1 MCTWF
6 PVLDKFCF
14 RFELRS
20 GLYAIAA
27 LRTFLWFVFMI
38 VAVANY
44 ASKVRAVEEKVPFEE
59 ILASNVTIEEEA
71 SDESGGMHGVSTE
84 NVDKGNAEMKSHLC
98 IALCTM
104 HYVLHFL
111 SNRGQRIRRR

>member
-14 RFELRS
+14 RFELRT

-59 ILASNVTIEEEA
+59 ILASNVTDVFSIDEETFEEA
-71 SDESGGMHGVSTE
+71 GESHEVSE
-84 NVDKGNAEMKSHLC
+84 DNVAKGNTEMKQYLGS
-98 IALCTM
+98 AK
-104 HYVLHFL
+104 
-111 SNRGQRIRRR
+111 

>member
-1 MCTWF
+1 MCSWF

-14 RFELRS
+14 RFDLRT

-44 ASKVRAVEEKVPFEE
+44 ASRVPVAEEEVTRDE
-59 ILASNVTIEEEA
+59 ILASNITDVFTMATETADEA
-71 SDESGGMHGVSTE
+71 GEMHQVPAE
-84 NVDKGNAEMKSHLC
+84 NVDKGEIQRDTSGC
-98 IALCTM
+98 
-104 HYVLHFL
+104 
-111 SNRGQRIRRR
+111 SRGLADIKTKVEVY

>member
-14 RFELRS
+14 RFELRD

-44 ASKVRAVEEKVPFEE
+44 ASKVRAVEEKVPFEQ
-59 ILASNVTIEEEA
+59 ILASNVTIDEAA
-71 SDESGGMHGVSTE
+71 SDEAGELLKVSE
-84 NVDKGNAEMKSHLC
+84 DNVVKGNTEMKYRSWH
-98 IALCTM
+98 
-104 HYVLHFL
+104 
-111 SNRGQRIRRR
+111 

>member
-59 ILASNVTIEEEA
+59 ILASNVTDVFSIDREA
-71 SDESGGMHGVSTE
+71 SDEAGELLEVSE
-84 NVDKGNAEMKSHLC
+84 DNVAKGNTEMKQYLGS
-98 IALCTM
+98 AK
-104 HYVLHFL
+104 
-111 SNRGQRIRRR
+111 

>member
-14 RFELRS
+14 RFELRT

-59 ILASNVTIEEEA
+59 ILTSNVTDVLSIDEETFEEA
-71 SDESGGMHGVSTE
+71 GESHEVSE
-84 NVDKGNAEMKSHLC
+84 DNVAKGNIEMKQYLGS
-98 IALCTM
+98 TK
-104 HYVLHFL
+104 
-111 SNRGQRIRRR
+111 

>member
-44 ASKVRAVEEKVPFEE
+44 ASRVRAVEEKVPFEE
-59 ILASNVTIEEEA
+59 ILASNVTDVFSIDREA
-71 SDESGGMHGVSTE
+71 SDEAGELHEVMEE
-84 NVDKGNAEMKSHLC
+84 NDVKGNKRNDGRSW
-98 IALCTM
+98 
-104 HYVLHFL
+104 
-111 SNRGQRIRRR
+111 